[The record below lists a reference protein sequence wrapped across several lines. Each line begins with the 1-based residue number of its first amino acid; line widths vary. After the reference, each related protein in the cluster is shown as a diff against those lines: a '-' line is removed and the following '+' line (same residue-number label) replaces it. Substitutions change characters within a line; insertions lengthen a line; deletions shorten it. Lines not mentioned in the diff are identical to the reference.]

1 MRSETQQSTGSMWY
15 SDSHSLPCLT
25 DTSATMCVL
34 RCRLFLI
41 CSASLFSNV
50 LECSRMFSNVL
61 ECSRMFS
68 NVLEVLPPALRCIST
83 GAHGSPVCPARRS
96 SQLLTPQIQHSPTT
110 KLG

>member
-1 MRSETQQSTGSMWY
+1 MRSETQQSTGSTWY

-50 LECSRMFSNVL
+50 LE
-61 ECSRMFS
+61 
-68 NVLEVLPPALRCIST
+68 VLPMCRPARSCTSLPALRCIST
-83 GAHGSPVCPARRS
+83 GAHGSYVRPARLS
-96 SQLLTPQIQHSPTT
+96 SLLLTLQLQHSPTT